1 MVDLGKAQQIQA
13 FDLVFEHEVLP
24 TLEDAQAATTPA
36 YGQAWQYKVE
46 GSNDKSSWD
55 MLWDNTANTDFSK
68 EQYGKIAAEY
78 ANNKYQYVRVTLTQ
92 LPLHKESRVA
102 VWPAIGEVKVL
113 GEEVI
118 NPEEENKIVLTEK
131 GQNIDIDLAYS
142 QPVTVSSSKDG
153 ENVTDRDANT
163 TWTPDADDE
172 NPSLTIGLDR
182 EYNIEN
188 FSVDFEG
195 EAAPYKV
202 LVNTSE
208 GWVEAGSCDSKD
220 SGKVVSASKDE
231 ITGIKFQFEK
241 GMTAKV
247 SEVHFDGVDAKVK
260 HHKRILVMAPHEDDE
275 MLMAGGVMNR
285 AVANGDEVYV
295 VYATNGDYSGVDH
308 GKLRIR
314 DTVNALNTIGVP
326 TDHLYFLGYADNGGM
341 GVGQYT
347 TAFTDSFVYNIF
359 IADDNKVISS
369 RNGVTKT
376 YGDESVRNDYHYLMT
391 GEHASYTRANFLA
404 DLESVMKSVNPT
416 DVYMTSRYD
425 MHYDH
430 AYFGLFGNE
439 AIKNIQKE
447 NDKFQPTVH
456 EAIIHSHMTDEV
468 YPKDQGNYGWGKEL
482 NTYLGAWQHLDGL
495 EEKTMLN
502 WSERENVLT
511 PYSMR
516 QGPFKYNLK
525 DQALRKYS
533 TEYYNWIASFSK
545 VNEVFYKHETNS
557 IGLFAD
563 ITASSE
569 NSSDS
574 RWDDQSA
581 VKAVDGIADGY
592 ATGLA
597 NLHTRFPWAE
607 WVTKNE
613 GAGAWLNLAFN
624 EEYKVSTI
632 KLYDRPNT
640 DDQITASHLELD
652 DGTRI
657 EVGELPN
664 DGSVKI
670 INLGEEKVVK
680 NIKFVVDKVSDSTTA
695 VGLAEIEVLGSK
707 AKEEETTTPEET
719 TTGDV
724 EETTTGDVEET
735 TTGDVEE
742 TTTGNVEESTITKV
756 EETTTKK
763 TEETTTK
770 KPDVTTTGSSNQ
782 EVTTGTL
789 TDGSSVKS
797 PAKVKKVKIS
807 AKKTKVTVTWKKNKK
822 AKGYEISYA
831 TNKKFKKA
839 SKVNVKKNNKTK
851 KVLTKIKSN
860 KVRAY
865 VIVNGKKVY
874 GKYSKVRKIR
884 SK

>member
-1 MVDLGKAQQIQA
+1 
-13 FDLVFEHEVLP
+13 
-24 TLEDAQAATTPA
+24 
-36 YGQAWQYKVE
+36 
-46 GSNDKSSWD
+46 
-55 MLWDNTANTDFSK
+55 
-68 EQYGKIAAEY
+68 
-78 ANNKYQYVRVTLTQ
+78 
-92 LPLHKESRVA
+92 
-102 VWPAIGEVKVL
+102 
-113 GEEVI
+113 
-118 NPEEENKIVLTEK
+118 
-131 GQNIDIDLAYS
+131 
-142 QPVTVSSSKDG
+142 
-153 ENVTDRDANT
+153 
-163 TWTPDADDE
+163 
-172 NPSLTIGLDR
+172 
-182 EYNIEN
+182 
-188 FSVDFEG
+188 
-195 EAAPYKV
+195 
-202 LVNTSE
+202 
-208 GWVEAGSCDSKD
+208 
-220 SGKVVSASKDE
+220 
-231 ITGIKFQFEK
+231 
-241 GMTAKV
+241 MTAKV
-247 SEVHFDGVDAKVK
+247 AEVHFDGVDAKVK

-295 VYATNGDYSGVDH
+295 VYATNGDFNGVGH
-308 GKLRIR
+308 GKTRIS

-326 TDHLYFLGYADNGGM
+326 TEHLYFLGYADNGGM
-341 GVGQYT
+341 GVGAFT
-347 TAFTDSFVYNIF
+347 TAFTDSFVYNLYISE
-359 IADDNKVISS
+359 DDKLLSS
-369 RNGVTKT
+369 RNGVTET
-376 YGDESVRNDYHYLMT
+376 YGNENVRNDYHYLTT

-404 DLESVMKSVNPT
+404 DVKSVMESVDPT

-430 AYFGLFGNE
+430 AYFGLFGIE
-439 AIKNIQKE
+439 AIKDIQLE
-447 NDKFQPTVH
+447 NEKFQPTVH

-468 YPKDQGNYGWGKEL
+468 YPKDQGNYGWNHEL
-482 NTYLGAWQHLDGL
+482 DTYLGAWQHLDGL

-525 DQALRKYS
+525 DKALREYT

-664 DGSVKI
+664 DGSVKV

-707 AKEEETTTPEET
+707 AK
-719 TTGDV
+719 
-724 EETTTGDVEET
+724 
-735 TTGDVEE
+735 
-742 TTTGNVEESTITKV
+742 
-756 EETTTKK
+756 
-763 TEETTTK
+763 
-770 KPDVTTTGSSNQ
+770 
-782 EVTTGTL
+782 
-789 TDGSSVKS
+789 
-797 PAKVKKVKIS
+797 
-807 AKKTKVTVTWKKNKK
+807 
-822 AKGYEISYA
+822 
-831 TNKKFKKA
+831 
-839 SKVNVKKNNKTK
+839 
-851 KVLTKIKSN
+851 
-860 KVRAY
+860 
-865 VIVNGKKVY
+865 
-874 GKYSKVRKIR
+874 
-884 SK
+884 

>member
-1 MVDLGKAQQIQA
+1 
-13 FDLVFEHEVLP
+13 
-24 TLEDAQAATTPA
+24 
-36 YGQAWQYKVE
+36 
-46 GSNDKSSWD
+46 
-55 MLWDNTANTDFSK
+55 
-68 EQYGKIAAEY
+68 
-78 ANNKYQYVRVTLTQ
+78 
-92 LPLHKESRVA
+92 
-102 VWPAIGEVKVL
+102 
-113 GEEVI
+113 
-118 NPEEENKIVLTEK
+118 
-131 GQNIDIDLAYS
+131 
-142 QPVTVSSSKDG
+142 
-153 ENVTDRDANT
+153 
-163 TWTPDADDE
+163 
-172 NPSLTIGLDR
+172 
-182 EYNIEN
+182 
-188 FSVDFEG
+188 
-195 EAAPYKV
+195 
-202 LVNTSE
+202 
-208 GWVEAGSCDSKD
+208 
-220 SGKVVSASKDE
+220 
-231 ITGIKFQFEK
+231 
-241 GMTAKV
+241 
-247 SEVHFDGVDAKVK
+247 
-260 HHKRILVMAPHEDDE
+260 
-275 MLMAGGVMNR
+275 
-285 AVANGDEVYV
+285 
-295 VYATNGDYSGVDH
+295 
-308 GKLRIR
+308 
-314 DTVNALNTIGVP
+314 
-326 TDHLYFLGYADNGGM
+326 
-341 GVGQYT
+341 
-347 TAFTDSFVYNIF
+347 
-359 IADDNKVISS
+359 
-369 RNGVTKT
+369 
-376 YGDESVRNDYHYLMT
+376 
-391 GEHASYTRANFLA
+391 
-404 DLESVMKSVNPT
+404 
-416 DVYMTSRYD
+416 
-425 MHYDH
+425 
-430 AYFGLFGNE
+430 
-439 AIKNIQKE
+439 
-447 NDKFQPTVH
+447 
-456 EAIIHSHMTDEV
+456 
-468 YPKDQGNYGWGKEL
+468 
-482 NTYLGAWQHLDGL
+482 
-495 EEKTMLN
+495 MLN

-525 DQALRKYS
+525 DKALREYT

-597 NLHTRFPWAE
+597 NKHTRFPWAE

-613 GAGAWLNLAFN
+613 GKGAWLNLAFN

-719 TTGDV
+719 TTGD
-724 EETTTGDVEET
+724 
-735 TTGDVEE
+735 
-742 TTTGNVEESTITKV
+742 VEESTITKV

-860 KVRAY
+860 KVYYIKVRAY

>member
-1 MVDLGKAQQIQA
+1 
-13 FDLVFEHEVLP
+13 
-24 TLEDAQAATTPA
+24 
-36 YGQAWQYKVE
+36 
-46 GSNDKSSWD
+46 

-231 ITGIKFQFEK
+231 ITGIKFQLEK

-525 DQALRKYS
+525 DKALREYT

-719 TTGDV
+719 TTDKS
-724 EETTTGDVEET
+724 EET

-742 TTTGNVEESTITKV
+742 TTTGNVEESTTTKVEETTAKV

-763 TEETTTK
+763 AEETTTK

-807 AKKTKVTVTWKKNKK
+807 AKKAKVTITWKKNKK
-822 AKGYEISYA
+822 AKGYEIRYA

-860 KVRAY
+860 KVYYIKVRAY

>member
-1 MVDLGKAQQIQA
+1 
-13 FDLVFEHEVLP
+13 
-24 TLEDAQAATTPA
+24 
-36 YGQAWQYKVE
+36 
-46 GSNDKSSWD
+46 
-55 MLWDNTANTDFSK
+55 
-68 EQYGKIAAEY
+68 
-78 ANNKYQYVRVTLTQ
+78 
-92 LPLHKESRVA
+92 
-102 VWPAIGEVKVL
+102 
-113 GEEVI
+113 
-118 NPEEENKIVLTEK
+118 
-131 GQNIDIDLAYS
+131 
-142 QPVTVSSSKDG
+142 
-153 ENVTDRDANT
+153 
-163 TWTPDADDE
+163 
-172 NPSLTIGLDR
+172 
-182 EYNIEN
+182 
-188 FSVDFEG
+188 
-195 EAAPYKV
+195 
-202 LVNTSE
+202 
-208 GWVEAGSCDSKD
+208 
-220 SGKVVSASKDE
+220 
-231 ITGIKFQFEK
+231 
-241 GMTAKV
+241 
-247 SEVHFDGVDAKVK
+247 
-260 HHKRILVMAPHEDDE
+260 
-275 MLMAGGVMNR
+275 
-285 AVANGDEVYV
+285 
-295 VYATNGDYSGVDH
+295 
-308 GKLRIR
+308 
-314 DTVNALNTIGVP
+314 
-326 TDHLYFLGYADNGGM
+326 
-341 GVGQYT
+341 
-347 TAFTDSFVYNIF
+347 
-359 IADDNKVISS
+359 
-369 RNGVTKT
+369 
-376 YGDESVRNDYHYLMT
+376 MT

-525 DQALRKYS
+525 DKALREYT

-860 KVRAY
+860 KVYYIKVRAY